1 MRCIICSKYH
11 SYLKFWF
18 NDVQVCD
25 QTCVEKLKETGIENL
40 IKEKERE
47 IELTEGH
54 IEYIRDGLND
64 TFFLYEHGGMTKD
77 EWLEER
83 EELLHEIRC
92 LKQENETLKQHKDV
106 RLHYLF

>member
-1 MRCIICSKYH
+1 MRCIICSKHY

-25 QTCVEKLKETGIENL
+25 QKCVEKLKEIGVANL

-54 IEYIRDGLND
+54 VEYINDGLNN
-64 TFFLYEHGGMTKD
+64 TFFLYEHGGMTKE

-83 EELLHEIRC
+83 EGLLHEAHC
-92 LKQENETLKQHKDV
+92 LKQEIETLKQHKDV